1 MRVSAVRFLFDEDCN
16 GRIVR
21 GVRRRAPTLETVTAL
36 EAGLS
41 EAADDAVLQ
50 RAASESRV
58 VISHDYRTM
67 RARAEDRL
75 RAGLPMAGLIL
86 APQDV
91 QLGKV
96 IEELVLIAETTSPE
110 EWQGQILFLPL

>member
-1 MRVSAVRFLFDEDCN
+1 
-16 GRIVR
+16 
-21 GVRRRAPTLETVTAL
+21 
-36 EAGLS
+36 
-41 EAADDAVLQ
+41 
-50 RAASESRV
+50 V

-86 APQDV
+86 VPQDIR
-91 QLGKV
+91 LGAV

>member
-1 MRVSAVRFLFDEDCN
+1 MRVSAVSFLFDEDCN

-41 EAADDAVLQ
+41 GAADEAVLH
-50 RAASESRV
+50 RAASDNRV

-86 APQDV
+86 IPQDV

>member
-1 MRVSAVRFLFDEDCN
+1 MRVSAIRFLFDEDCN

-21 GVRRRAPTLETVTAL
+21 GVRRRTLALNTVTAL
-36 EAGLS
+36 EAGLG
-41 EAADDAVLQ
+41 EATDDAVLE
-50 RAASESRV
+50 RASTESRV
-58 VISHDYRTM
+58 VISHDYSTM
-67 RARAEDRL
+67 RTCAEGRL

-86 APQDV
+86 VPQDV

-110 EWQGQILFLPL
+110 EWQGHIVFLPL

>member
-21 GVRRRAPTLETVTAL
+21 GVQRRTPTLNTVTAL
-36 EAGLS
+36 EAGLG
-41 EAADDAVLQ
+41 EATDDAVLEC
-50 RAASESRV
+50 ACTENRV
-58 VISHDYRTM
+58 VIYHDHSTM

-86 APQDV
+86 VPQDV
-91 QLGKV
+91 SVGKV
-96 IEELVLIAETTSPE
+96 IEELVPIAEATSSE
-110 EWQGQILFLPL
+110 EWQGQIVFLPL